1 MDIKF
6 ISTTESQNNEIDRMI
21 SAVENQNKN
30 EIIEVLDENGET
42 QSYTYNKFLEIIDEY
57 GLEGFVFQ

>member
-6 ISTTESQNNEIDRMI
+6 ISTAESENNEIDKMV
-21 SAVENQNKN
+21 SAVENQNGN
-30 EIIEVLDENGET
+30 EIIEIFDESGE
-42 QSYTYNKFLEIIDEY
+42 

>member
-6 ISTTESQNNEIDRMI
+6 ISTAESENNEIDKMI

-30 EIIEVLDENGET
+30 EIIEVFDENGET